1 MISDYNDD
9 FDSFDNISINKLKLS
24 VIQII
29 YILIVNNIILLL
41 PNILRSK
48 WLFSLSRNVLNY
60 SYLNHNSMTPAI
72 LIKVQRHRKQFNDT
86 HLRKTKL
93 EHRKF
98 MFCS

>member
-9 FDSFDNISINKLKLS
+9 FDSFDNISLNKLKLS

-48 WLFSLSRNVLNY
+48 WLFS
-60 SYLNHNSMTPAI
+60 
-72 LIKVQRHRKQFNDT
+72 
-86 HLRKTKL
+86 
-93 EHRKF
+93 
-98 MFCS
+98 